1 MLRRVVPRLAR
12 RRGITGPAL
21 LLAGVAAAC
30 GEAPQGATRFL
41 SIATGGTAGVYYPY
55 GGGIAK
61 ILTENLPGV
70 QATAEVTAA
79 SVDNLKLVRDG
90 KADLAFSLA
99 DSLADAVAGRGVFD
113 GAPLPVVA
121 LAVLYTNYTHIV
133 TLAASPMVRVAD
145 LRGRIVSTGSPG
157 SGTEIIA
164 FRTLEAAGLDPQRDI
179 RRQGLSASE
188 SAGALKDG
196 KIDAFFWS
204 SGIPSPAVQDLS
216 HTPGLSIRLI
226 PSDDV
231 LPALQSRFGASLYGR
246 VELPASTY
254 PGVTASVPV
263 VGVTNVLVANRA
275 MDERLARDITRLLF
289 EKQGELA
296 GIHPEARK
304 LSLASAVSGS
314 PAPFHPGAIAYYRER
329 GVWTE

>member
-1 MLRRVVPRLAR
+1 M
-12 RRGITGPAL
+12 
-21 LLAGVAAAC
+21 AGVMAGAC
-30 GEAPQGATRFL
+30 GGATEGTTRFL

-99 DSLADAVAGRGVFD
+99 DSLADAVAGRGAFD
-113 GAPLPVVA
+113 GMPVPLVA
-121 LAVLYTNYTHIV
+121 VAVLYTNYTHV
-133 TLAASPMVRVAD
+133 VALASSPIATVAD

-164 FRTLEAAGLDPQRDI
+164 FRALEAAGLDPQRDI

-216 HTPGLSIRLI
+216 HTPGMSIRLI
-226 PSDDV
+226 PTDDV
-231 LPALQSRFGASLYGR
+231 LPALQSRFGASLYSR
-246 VELPASTY
+246 VELPGSTY
-254 PGVTASVPV
+254 PGVASSVPV
-263 VGVTNVLVANRA
+263 IGVTNVLVANRS
-275 MDERLARDITRLLF
+275 MDEGLARDITRLLF
-289 EKQGELA
+289 EKQAELA

-304 LSLASAVSGS
+304 LSLATAVTGS
-314 PAPFHPGAIAYYRER
+314 PAPFHPGAIAYYKER

>member
-1 MLRRVVPRLAR
+1 VKRTCVLAIAV
-12 RRGITGPAL
+12 GF
-21 LLAGVAAAC
+21 AAC
-30 GEAPQGATRFL
+30 SGAQSGRATRYL

-61 ILTENLPGV
+61 ILTENLPDV

-79 SVDNLKLVRDG
+79 SVDNLKLIRDG
-90 KADLAFSLA
+90 KADIAFSLA
-99 DSLADAVAGRGVFD
+99 DSLADAVAGRGAFD
-113 GAPLPVVA
+113 GAPMPVVA
-121 LAVLYTNYTHIV
+121 LAVLYTNYTHLV
-133 TLAASPMVRVAD
+133 TSASSPIMRIGD

-164 FRTLEAAGLDPQRDI
+164 FRALEAAGLDPRRDV

-216 HTPGLSIRLI
+216 HTPGVSIRLV
-226 PSDDV
+226 PSDDI
-231 LPALQSRFGASLYGR
+231 LPALQSRFGSSLYTR
-246 VELPASTY
+246 IDMPASTY
-254 PGVTASVPV
+254 PGLTSAVPV
-263 VGVTNVLVANRA
+263 IGVTNVLVVNRA
-275 MDERLARDITRLLF
+275 MDERLAHDITRLLF
-289 EKQGELA
+289 EKQAELST
-296 GIHPEARK
+296 IHPEARK
-304 LSLASAVSGS
+304 LSLESALEGS
-314 PAPFHPGAIAYYRER
+314 PAPFHPGAISYYRER